1 MPLATPPTV
10 LTIAGSDSGGAA
22 GLAADL
28 RTFAAYGVHGALA
41 VAAVTVQDTV
51 GVKAVEVLP
60 ARLLAAQIEAVAADL
75 HPAAA
80 KTGYLGS
87 PANAAAVSALA
98 AYGALPNL
106 VLDPVLVS
114 SSGTPLFPGRD
125 MVEATRVL
133 LASAVVA
140 TPNLPEA
147 ALLLGWD
154 QGSPGSRGRPGSRG
168 GSGSR
173 GGPGGPGAAGSTASA
188 GSTAG
193 PGVRQAGGLDDLD
206 AAETAARKLQAL
218 GPALVVVTGGRH
230 RAGAEAVDVAFDGV
244 AVTYLSAP
252 FVDTPN
258 VHGTGDSLSAALA
271 AGLALGWGPL
281 EAALVAKAFVHDAL
295 VRSAT
300 WHLGAGHGPIDHLDL
315 AARRS
320 ERQQA
325 RTSDAGDAARASGGQ
340 DLDEDGSD
348 RGAP

>member
-10 LTIAGSDSGGAA
+10 LTIAGSDSGGGA

-41 VAAVTVQDTV
+41 VAAVTAQDTL
-51 GVKAVEVLP
+51 GVRAVEVLP

-87 PANAAAVSALA
+87 PANAAAVAALA
-98 AYGALPNL
+98 AYGLLPNL
-106 VLDPVLVS
+106 LLDPVLVS
-114 SSGTPLFPGRD
+114 SSGAPLFPGGD

-147 ALLLGWD
+147 ALLLGLE
-154 QGSPGSRGRPGSRG
+154 
-168 GSGSR
+168 
-173 GGPGGPGAAGSTASA
+173 
-188 GSTAG
+188 
-193 PGVRQAGGLDDLD
+193 PGVLDGLDAID

-230 RAGAEAVDVAFDGV
+230 PAGAEAVDVAFDGV
-244 AVTYLSAP
+244 AVTHLAAP
-252 FVDTPN
+252 FVETPN
-258 VHGTGDSLSAALA
+258 VHGTGDSLSAAIA

-315 AARRS
+315 ATLRS
-320 ERQQA
+320 GREQT
-325 RTSDAGDAARASGGQ
+325 RTSDAGGAARGSGGQ
-340 DLDEDGSD
+340 DLDEEGRD